1 MVAHSARLIE
11 SPVNKAPRLIA
22 FWSFHGS
29 ASAME
34 KVTNEA
40 ATEQA
45 VDRIRAALARLERA
59 VLQSR
64 DLQER
69 HERLRGTVEDALGE
83 IDALLAQGK
92 S

>member
-1 MVAHSARLIE
+1 
-11 SPVNKAPRLIA
+11 
-22 FWSFHGS
+22 
-29 ASAME
+29 ME

-59 VLQSR
+59 VSQSR

-69 HERLRGTVEDALGE
+69 HVRLRGSVEETLGE
-83 IDALLAQGK
+83 IDALLAQNLSSRQK
-92 S
+92 P

>member
-1 MVAHSARLIE
+1 M
-11 SPVNKAPRLIA
+11 NKAVRLIA
-22 FWSFHGS
+22 FWPFHGS
-29 ASAME
+29 AKSMD

-59 VLQSR
+59 VSQNQ
-64 DLQER
+64 DLQAR
-69 HERLRGTVEDALGE
+69 HDRLRGTVEDALGE
-83 IDALLAQGK
+83 IDALLADRK